1 MAIDSGKLCVIKNGS
16 GDPCYVFRY
25 WEVLPDGTKIRRKR
39 EVGKVDSMSRERA
52 AEIVA
57 PWLLAAEGK
66 RPGPLQVITVG
77 DLIAHFREVEL
88 WGPRGL
94 DESVDGSP
102 EGEAEDEGEYEDE
115 DDDDD
120 DDDDVDDEDED
131 EDLEPDERA
140 WSTRKRYE
148 SVLKSWI
155 EPRWSKVPLTQIV
168 AGQVEKW
175 LRSLKKKPRKKK
187 DQPQAPVQSNRRRR
201 KKKKK
206 EKVKRLAPGTKA
218 KIRNLMSVLFNHA
231 IRWELYSKNPISG
244 PGRKAG
250 VRQSAKRKKAP
261 NILTVA
267 EMRQILSK
275 LSIRER
281 ALISTDMITGIRR
294 GELAGLK
301 WKDVDF
307 KRLVLKVRRSVGDQ
321 VTGRCK
327 TEASAKP
334 VPIDNYTAKDLLA
347 WYRVTPYRLPEDW
360 VFATDSARAGEK
372 RGKQP
377 LWLAKIMQYHIQPL
391 VKQLKIRKRV
401 SWHTFR
407 HTFTTLLTANNENLK
422 VVQELLRQASS
433 KITLDTYSQ
442 AQMKDKRRAQK
453 RIATKLHQPATR
465 KKKPVRTQSKHP
477 AQQRKRIT
485 R

>member
-1 MAIDSGKLCVIKNGS
+1 MAILAIDSGKLCVIKNGS
-16 GDPCYVFRY
+16 GDPCYVFRF
-25 WEVLPDGTKIRRKR
+25 WEILPDGTRIRRKK
-39 EVGKVDSMSRERA
+39 EVGKVGSMSPERA

-57 PWLLAAEGK
+57 PWLLAAEAK
-66 RPGPLQVITVG
+66 RPGPLEVVTVG

-88 WGPRGL
+88 WGTPEL
-94 DESVDGSP
+94 NESVESQEEDDENSDR
-102 EGEAEDEGEYEDE
+102 EEDNDEDEDEDE

-120 DDDDVDDEDED
+120 
-131 EDLEPDERA
+131 DLEPDERA

-155 EPRWSKVPLTQIV
+155 EPRWSKVPLVQVV

-175 LRSLKKKPRKKK
+175 LRSLRRKPRKKQN
-187 DQPQAPVQSNRRRR
+187 QPQVTVHLSKPG

-206 EKVKRLAPGTKA
+206 EKRKRLAPGTKA

-231 IRWELYSKNPISG
+231 IRWELYHKNPISG

-250 VRQSAKRKKAP
+250 VRQSGKRKKSPAV
-261 NILTVA
+261 LTVA
-267 EMRQILSK
+267 EMRLILSK

-307 KRLVLKVRRSVGDQ
+307 KRLVLRIRRSVVDQ

-334 VPIDNYTAKDLLA
+334 VPMDNYTAKDLLA
-347 WYRVTPYRLPEDW
+347 WYRVTRYRLPEDW

-377 LWLAKIMQYHIQPL
+377 LWLSKVMQYHIQPL
-391 VKQLKIRKRV
+391 VKRLGIRKRV

-453 RIATKLHQPATR
+453 RIATKLHRPATR
-465 KKKPVRTQSKHP
+465 KKKPVRGQSKHP
-477 AQQRKRIT
+477 ARQRKRT
-485 R
+485 TKAA

>member
-1 MAIDSGKLCVIKNGS
+1 MAIDSGKLCIIKNGS
-16 GDPCYVFRY
+16 GDPCYVFRF
-25 WEVLPDGTKIRRKR
+25 WEILPDGTRIRRKR
-39 EVGKVDSMSRERA
+39 EVGKVGSMSPERA

-57 PWLLAAEGK
+57 PWLLAAEAK
-66 RPGPLQVITVG
+66 RPGPLEVVTMG

-88 WGPRGL
+88 WGTSEL
-94 DESVDGSP
+94 DEGADEFP
-102 EGEAEDEGEYEDE
+102 EGEDEELDEEED
-115 DDDDD
+115 
-120 DDDDVDDEDED
+120 DDEDED
-131 EDLEPDERA
+131 DNEDEDEDDDLEPDERA
-140 WSTRKRYE
+140 WSTRTRYE

-155 EPRWSKVPLTQIV
+155 EPRWSNVPLVQIV

-175 LRSLKKKPRKKK
+175 LRSLWRKPRKKK
-187 DQPQAPVQSNRRRR
+187 EQQQLAADSRKP

-206 EKVKRLAPGTKA
+206 EKRKRLAPGTKA

-231 IRWELYSKNPISG
+231 IRWELYPKNPISG

-250 VRQSAKRKKAP
+250 VRQSGKRKKAP
-261 NILTVA
+261 AVLTVA

-307 KRLVLKVRRSVGDQ
+307 KHLVLKIRRSVVDQ

-334 VPIDNYTAKDLLA
+334 VPIDSYTAKDLLA
-347 WYRVTPYRLPEDW
+347 WYRVTPYRLPEEW

-377 LWLAKIMQYHIQPL
+377 LWLSKVMQYHIQPL
-391 VKQLKIRKRV
+391 VKRLGITKRV

-407 HTFTTLLTANNENLK
+407 HTFTTLLTANNENVK
-422 VVQELLRQASS
+422 VVQELLRHASS
-433 KITLDTYSQ
+433 KVTLDFYAQ
-442 AQMKDKRRAQK
+442 AQMEDKRRAQQRIVK
-453 RIATKLHQPATR
+453 RLRRTEKKDSTR
-465 KKKPVRTQSKHP
+465 KASGVSGRRPKI
-477 AQQRKRIT
+477 ANLA
-485 R
+485 

>member
-1 MAIDSGKLCVIKNGS
+1 
-16 GDPCYVFRY
+16 
-25 WEVLPDGTKIRRKR
+25 
-39 EVGKVDSMSRERA
+39 MSRERA

-57 PWLLAAEGK
+57 PWLLAVEAK
-66 RPGPLQVITVG
+66 RPGPLEVVTMG

-88 WGPRGL
+88 WGTPEL
-94 DESVDGSP
+94 DESVDESQ
-102 EGEAEDEGEYEDE
+102 EGDEEESDQE
-115 DDDDD
+115 E
-120 DDDDVDDEDED
+120 DDEDENDD
-131 EDLEPDERA
+131 EDDNEDEDGDEDDDLEPDERA
-140 WSTRKRYE
+140 WSTRTRYE
-148 SVLKSWI
+148 SVLRSWI
-155 EPRWSKVPLTQIV
+155 EPRWSKVPLAHIV

-175 LRSLKKKPRKKK
+175 LHSLKKKPRKRQE
-187 DQPQAPVQSNRRRR
+187 QPQAAVQSSTQR

-206 EKVKRLAPGTKA
+206 EKRKRLAPGTKA

-231 IRWELYSKNPISG
+231 IRWELYTKNPISG

-250 VRQSAKRKKAP
+250 VRQSGKRKKSPAV
-261 NILTVA
+261 LTVA
-267 EMRQILSK
+267 EMRLILSK

-307 KRLVLKVRRSVGDQ
+307 KRLVLRIRRSVVDQ

-327 TEASAKP
+327 TEVSAKP

-347 WYRVTPYRLPEDW
+347 WYRVTRYRLPEDW

-377 LWLAKIMQYHIQPL
+377 LWLSKVMQYHIQPL
-391 VKQLKIRKRV
+391 VERLGIRKRV

-442 AQMKDKRRAQK
+442 AQMGDERRAQK
-453 RIATKLHQPATR
+453 RIATKLHRPATR
-465 KKKPVRTQSKHP
+465 KKKPVRRQSKRP
-477 AQQRKRIT
+477 ARQRKLIT
-485 R
+485 KAA

>member
-1 MAIDSGKLCVIKNGS
+1 M
-16 GDPCYVFRY
+16 FRY
-25 WEVLPDGTKIRRKR
+25 WEILPDGTKIRRKR

-52 AEIVA
+52 EEIVA

-66 RPGPLQVITVG
+66 RPGPLEVVTMG

-88 WGPRGL
+88 WGTPGL
-94 DESVDGSP
+94 NESVDESP
-102 EGEAEDEGEYEDE
+102 EVDDEDSDQEEDEDEGEDGDE
-115 DDDDD
+115 DD
-120 DDDDVDDEDED
+120 EE
-131 EDLEPDERA
+131 DERA
-140 WSTRKRYE
+140 WSTRKRYD
-148 SVLKSWI
+148 SVLRSWI
-155 EPRWSKVPLTQIV
+155 EPRWSKVPLAQIV

-175 LRSLKKKPRKKK
+175 LRSLRKKARKKK
-187 DQPQAPVQSNRRRR
+187 EQPQVSLQSSTRG

-206 EKVKRLAPGTKA
+206 EKPKRLARGTKA

-231 IRWELYSKNPISG
+231 IRWELYHKNPISG

-250 VRQSAKRKKAP
+250 VRQSGKRKKAP
-261 NILTVA
+261 AVLTLA
-267 EMRQILSK
+267 EMRLILSK

-281 ALISTDMITGIRR
+281 ALVSTDMITGIRR

-307 KRLVLKVRRSVGDQ
+307 KRLVLHIRRSVVDQ

-334 VPIDNYTAKDLLA
+334 VPIDDYTAKDLLA

-377 LWLAKIMQYHIQPL
+377 LWLSKVMQYHIQPL
-391 VKQLKIRKRV
+391 VKRLGIQKRV

-407 HTFTTLLTANNENLK
+407 HTFTTLLTANNENVK
-422 VVQELLRQASS
+422 VVQELLRHASS
-433 KITLDTYSQ
+433 RVTLDVYAQ
-442 AQMKDKRRAQK
+442 AKMEDKRRAQS
-453 RIATKLHQPATR
+453 RIATTLHKPER
-465 KKKPVRTQSKHP
+465 KGRARRSVSRRTKH
-477 AQQRKRIT
+477 QRRKSCRA
-485 R
+485 

>member
-1 MAIDSGKLCVIKNGS
+1 MAIDSGKLSVIKNGS

-25 WEVLPDGTKIRRKR
+25 WEILPDGTKVRRKK

-66 RPGPLQVITVG
+66 RPGPLEVVTVG

-88 WGPRGL
+88 WGTSEFNQSN
-94 DESVDGSP
+94 DESP
-102 EGEAEDEGEYEDE
+102 EEDDE
-115 DDDDD
+115 DSDQA
-120 DDDDVDDEDED
+120 DDEDED
-131 EDLEPDERA
+131 ESEEDDLEDDERA

-148 SVLKSWI
+148 SVLNAWI
-155 EPRWSKVPLTQIV
+155 EPRWSKVPLTQVV

-175 LRSLKKKPRKKK
+175 LKSLRKKSRK
-187 DQPQAPVQSNRRRR
+187 NPKQPSVASESNRRRS
-201 KKKKK
+201 KKK
-206 EKVKRLAPGTKA
+206 EKLKPLARGTKV

-244 PGRKAG
+244 PARKAG
-250 VRQSAKRKKAP
+250 VRQSGKRKKAP
-261 NILTVA
+261 TVLTVI
-267 EMRQILSK
+267 EMRLILSK

-281 ALISTDMITGIRR
+281 ALVATDMITGIRR
-294 GELAGLK
+294 GELAGLQ

-307 KRLVLKVRRSVGDQ
+307 KRLVLRIRRSVVDQ

-334 VPIDNYTAKDLLA
+334 VPIDDYTAKDLLA
-347 WYRVTPYRLPEDW
+347 WYRVTPYRLPDDW
-360 VFATDSARAGEK
+360 VFATDSARAGAK

-377 LWLAKIMQYHIQPL
+377 LWLSKVMQYHIQPL
-391 VKQLKIRKRV
+391 VKRLGIRKRV

-407 HTFTTLLTANNENLK
+407 HTFTTLLTANNENVK
-422 VVQELLRQASS
+422 VVQELVRHASS
-433 KITLDTYSQ
+433 KITMDTYAQ
-442 AQMKDKRRAQK
+442 AQMEDKRRAQR
-453 RIATKLHQPATR
+453 RIANSLHRPER
-465 KKKPVRTQSKHP
+465 KARARRSVSRKPEHQGRQASR
-477 AQQRKRIT
+477 A
-485 R
+485 

>member
-16 GDPCYVFRY
+16 GEPCYVFRY
-25 WEVLPDGTKIRRKR
+25 WEILPDGTRIRRKK
-39 EVGKVDSMSRERA
+39 EVGKVGSMSPERA

-66 RPGPLQVITVG
+66 RPGPLEVVTMG

-88 WGPRGL
+88 WGTPGMNEGVEDISEED
-94 DESVDGSP
+94 DEDP
-102 EGEAEDEGEYEDE
+102 DQEEGEDENEDDDE
-115 DDDDD
+115 DDD
-120 DDDDVDDEDED
+120 
-131 EDLEPDERA
+131 LEPEERA

-148 SVLKSWI
+148 NVLKSWI
-155 EPRWSKVPLTQIV
+155 EPRWSKVKLVHIV
-168 AGQVEKW
+168 AGQVERW
-175 LRSLKKKPRKKK
+175 LRSLTKKPRKKK
-187 DQPQAPVQSNRRRR
+187 QPKVPVQSNRRG

-206 EKVKRLAPGTKA
+206 EKPKRLAPGTKA

-231 IRWELYSKNPISG
+231 IRWELYPKNPISG
-244 PGRKAG
+244 PGRKGG
-250 VRQSAKRKKAP
+250 VRQSCKRKKAP
-261 NILTVA
+261 IILTVA
-267 EMRQILSK
+267 EMRLILSK

-281 ALISTDMITGIRR
+281 ALVSTDMITGIRR

-307 KRLVLKVRRSVGDQ
+307 KRLVLHIRRSVVDQ

-334 VPIDNYTAKDLLA
+334 VPIDDYTAKDLLA
-347 WYRVTPYRLPEDW
+347 WYRVTPYRRPDDW

-377 LWLAKIMQYHIQPL
+377 LWLSKVMQYHIQPL
-391 VKQLKIRKRV
+391 VKQLGIEKRV

-407 HTFTTLLTANNENLK
+407 HTFTTLLTANNENVK
-422 VVQELLRQASS
+422 VVQELLRHASS
-433 KITLDTYSQ
+433 RVTLDFYAQ
-442 AQMKDKRRAQK
+442 AEMEDKRRAQL
-453 RIATKLHQPATR
+453 RIANSLH
-465 KKKPVRTQSKHP
+465 KPE
-477 AQQRKRIT
+477 RKR
-485 R
+485 RARGAVSRSKEHRGHEAARV